1 MNLKKIADG
10 NRDKKWAFL
19 MIRFDMPEFIKQIQ
33 ERIPQESLYIDE
45 SDNINGYGLEID
57 SHVTLFPCLDNET
70 SVNEVSQYL
79 PDVSTLGI
87 ELVNISLF
95 ENDDYCVLKADV
107 NTDSSLAKLNSEL
120 LKHFV
125 CGSEFKDYH
134 PHMTIAYIKKD
145 DPIAKELC
153 KEFDKPVLCNPQDY
167 DFSWSKDG
175 EYKHIYFNV

>member
-10 NRDKKWAFL
+10 NRDKEWAFL
-19 MIRFDMPEFIKQIQ
+19 MIRFAMPEFIKQIQ

-45 SDNINGYGLEID
+45 SDNINGYGLEND

-107 NTDSSLAKLNSEL
+107 NTDSSLAKLISEL
-120 LKHFV
+120 LKHFE

-153 KEFDKPVLCNPQDY
+153 KEFDKPVLCNPENY

-175 EYKHIYFNV
+175 EDKHIYFNV